1 MAQVSVTINGRQ
13 YRMACDDGQENQLL
27 RLAADLDRSIANVR
41 ANFGEIGDM
50 RLTVM
55 AALLLAEELAEAR
68 ARLERAD
75 REIADLKQAHAAA
88 DGRAE
93 AARATLTAAVNSAA
107 ERIELAARLLGRRSE
122 EESTALG

>member
-13 YRMACDDGQENQLL
+13 YRMACDDGQEDQLL
-27 RLAADLDRSIANVR
+27 RLAGDLDRSIANVR

-68 ARLERAD
+68 SRLECVD
-75 REIADLKQAHAAA
+75 TKIADLQQARAVA
-88 DGRAE
+88 DIRAE
-93 AARATLTAAVNSAA
+93 AAQATLTAAINSAA
-107 ERIELAARLLGRRSE
+107 ERIEQAARLLGRRGE